1 MRRFISRSVS
11 ASVNRTSPTSA
22 HSRSILAASEMSRNH
37 SPSPAVAVRRIHAT
51 AQQLRPGAGA
61 AALASTATSYPQ
73 SHDKVQTIQVTPYF
87 LDNKFVN
94 STTDKFIDLH
104 DPATNNLVT
113 RVPQMTE
120 EEMRAAVASAQRAF
134 KPWRN
139 TSVLA
144 RQQIMFRFVQLVRDN
159 WDRLAASITLEQ
171 GKTFADAKGDV
182 LRGLQVAEAAVAAPE
197 LLKGEVLEVAKD
209 METRTY
215 REPLGVTAAICPFN
229 FPAMIPLW
237 CIPIATVTG
246 NTLIL
251 KPSERDPGAAMILAE
266 LVQKAGFPE
275 GVVNVIHGAHKAVDF
290 ILDEPAIKAI
300 SFVGGN
306 KAGEYIYTRG
316 SANGKRVQ
324 ANLGAKNHAAVL
336 PDCNKNHFINSVV
349 GAAFG
354 AAGQRCMALSTLV
367 MVGETKEWL
376 SELAG
381 SAKKLRVDGGF
392 EEGADLGPVISPQS
406 KERIISLIDS
416 AEREGATILLDGRTY
431 KNDKYPNGNFVGP
444 TIIAN
449 VTPDMTCYKE
459 EIFGPVLVCL
469 NVETID
475 DAIELINK
483 NEYGNGVAIFTR
495 SGPTAEAFR
504 RNIEAGQVG
513 INVPIPV
520 PLPMFSFTGNKR
532 SVAGGG
538 ASTFYGKPGI
548 NFYTQLKTVTA
559 LWQSQDAVARKAAVS
574 MPTLQ

>member
-1 MRRFISRSVS
+1 MRRLLSKSVGRGPVAVAAATRSSTLRPMV
-11 ASVNRTSPTSA
+11 
-22 HSRSILAASEMSRNH
+22 MS
-37 SPSPAVAVRRIHAT
+37 SSSPAAARQLHAS
-51 AQQLRPGAGA
+51 AQQLRPVA
-61 AALASTATSYPQ
+61 AMASTATNFPTT
-73 SHDKVQTIQVTPYF
+73 HEKIQQVEDTPYF
-87 LDNKFVN
+87 VDNKFVQ
-94 STTDKFIDLH
+94 SSADSFIDLP

-113 RVPQMTE
+113 RVPQMTDA
-120 EEMRAAVASAQRAF
+120 EMRAVVESAERAF
-134 KPWRN
+134 KSWRN
-139 TSVLA
+139 TTVLA
-144 RQQIMFRFVQLVRDN
+144 RQQIMFRFVQLIREN

-182 LRGLQVAEAAVAAPE
+182 LRGLQVAEAAIAAPE

-266 LVQKAGFPE
+266 LCQKAGFPD
-275 GVVNVIHGAHKAVDF
+275 GVVNIIHGAHRTVDF
-290 ILDEPAIKAI
+290 ILDEPAIKAV

-306 KAGEYIYTRG
+306 KAGEYIFARG

-336 PDCNKNHFINSVV
+336 PDANKNHFINSVT

-367 MVGETKEWL
+367 MVGETRDWL
-376 SELAG
+376 PELAEA
-381 SAKKLRVDGGF
+381 AKALRVDGGF
-392 EEGADLGPVISPQS
+392 EDGADLGPVISPQS
-406 KERIISLIDS
+406 KARIEDLIAS
-416 AEREGATILLDGRTY
+416 AEKEGATILLDGRGH
-431 KNDKYPNGNFVGP
+431 KPAKYPDGNWIGP
-444 TIIAN
+444 TIITG
-449 VTPDMTCYKE
+449 VTPDMRCYRE
-459 EIFGPVLVCL
+459 EIFGPVLVCTEVDTL
-469 NVETID
+469 D
-475 DAIELINK
+475 DAVDLINA
-483 NEYGNGVAIFTR
+483 NEYGNGVAVFTR
-495 SGPTAEAFR
+495 SGAAAETFR

-520 PLPMFSFTGNKR
+520 PLPMFSFTGNKK

-548 NFYTQLKTVTA
+548 SFYTQLKTVTA
-559 LWQSQDAVARKAAVS
+559 LWQSADAVAKKASVH